1 MLQVND
7 TLIYKDGEYEITNSD
22 IFKPKDFGFRLRPI
36 DSQCFRG
43 YKCKYTIYNETLLV
57 KHLSI
62 AKMAERLNAELIKN
76 IYAERFDDTK
86 VNYKSSNFEV
96 QYKDIYLETNYTG
109 QIKVARRSSGD
120 QVIEEVLEFEN
131 GTLKDTNVTVKSLS
145 SYRGNIDI

>member
-7 TLIYKDGEYEITNSD
+7 ILIYKDREYEISNLD

-43 YKCKYTIYNETLLV
+43 YKCKYAIYNESLLV

-62 AKMAERLNAELIKN
+62 AKMAERLNLELIKN
-76 IYAERFDDTK
+76 IYADRFDENK

-96 QYKDIYLETNYTG
+96 QYKDIYLETKYTG

-131 GTLKDTNVTVKSLS
+131 GTLKDVTSTVKSLS
-145 SYRGNIDI
+145 GYRGNIDI